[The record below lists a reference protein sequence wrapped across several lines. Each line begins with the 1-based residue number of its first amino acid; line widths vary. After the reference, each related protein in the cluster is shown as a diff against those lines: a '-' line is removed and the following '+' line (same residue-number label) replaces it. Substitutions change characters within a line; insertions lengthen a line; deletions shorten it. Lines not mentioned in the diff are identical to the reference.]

1 MTLVVLHDVHKHFAA
16 HEVLRGAS
24 LQIDPGEKL
33 GLVGPNGAGKTTL
46 LRLIEGQDTPDGGE
60 VAVRRGCRLGSVA
73 QRPEFPPGT
82 TVRQWVEG
90 GLSELLDALA
100 AHHRV
105 SEALAHPAAGDDESA
120 QGRLL
125 AEQAELAQ
133 LIETLGGWHFAHRVA
148 QVLAGVGLPE
158 ELWGREA
165 STLSGGEK
173 SRVAL
178 ARALAGGHEL
188 LLLDEPTNHL
198 DLAGIEWIESYLR
211 ELKGAVLVV
220 SHDRRLLDR
229 AVDGIVELEHGQLNR
244 YPGGYTRYVA
254 LREERWLAEQR
265 AYDEQQEF
273 IRKEQEFIRRN
284 IGSQRSNEA
293 RGRRTRLERLERLQ
307 QPQHDVRAPNLKL
320 PSAGA
325 GGELVLEADAIA
337 GGYDGRRLFEGVN
350 LRVDKGDRVGIVG
363 RNGAGKSTLLRILA
377 GRDRPLAGRVRLG
390 HKAVCGYYDQES
402 AGLLE
407 QGTPMEEIRR
417 DRPLMTDLEA
427 RSWLGR
433 FLFRGDAVERPIAA
447 LSGGE
452 RARLC
457 LARLVLGRPTW
468 LALDEPTNHL
478 DLPGRTALEE
488 ALSEFEGALVFVSH
502 DRAFLDGLATH
513 IVEVAPD
520 ETAGGMAVGT
530 RGARVFPGNYSA
542 WRERSAS
549 ERSERQAARRQE
561 AGARRAAPAAA
572 DGAHGATA
580 APAPAARKSRNPRLL
595 AKLEARIMALE
606 DERKRLH
613 DDCARPEVFREPGR
627 LKEIGQRI
635 AELETDLIAA
645 YAEWED
651 FAERL

>member
-120 QGRLL
+120 QSRLL

-229 AVDGIVELEHGQLNR
+229 AVDGIVELEHGQLSR

-350 LRVDKGDRVGIVG
+350 LRVDKGDRVGILG

-417 DRPLMTDLEA
+417 DRPLMTDLAA

-433 FLFRGDAVERPIAA
+433 FLFRGDAVERPISA

-542 WRERSAS
+542 WRDRSAS

-572 DGAHGATA
+572 DGATA

-613 DDCARPEVFREPGR
+613 DDCATEAVYRDPAK
-627 LKEIGQRI
+627 LKEIGRRI
-635 AELETDLIAA
+635 AELETELIAA

-651 FAERL
+651 FAERM

>member
-46 LRLIEGQDTPDGGE
+46 LRLIEVQDTSDGGE
-60 VAVRRGCRLGSVA
+60 VALRRGCRLGSVA

-82 TVRQWVEG
+82 SVRAWVEG

-105 SEALAHPAAGDDESA
+105 SEALAHPAAGDDAAA
-120 QGRLL
+120 QARLL
-125 AEQAELAQ
+125 AEQAELGQ
-133 LIETLGGWHFAHRVA
+133 LIEVLGGWHFAHRVA
-148 QVLAGVGLPE
+148 QVLAGVGLPD
-158 ELWGREA
+158 ELWERDA

-229 AVDGIVELEHGQLNR
+229 AVDSIVELEHGKLNR
-244 YPGGYTRYVA
+244 YPGGYTKYVA

-284 IGSQRSNEA
+284 MGSQRTAEA
-293 RGRRTRLERLERLQ
+293 RGRRTRLERLERLPA
-307 QPQHDVRAPNLKL
+307 PQHDVRAPNLKL
-320 PSAGA
+320 PPAGA
-325 GGELVLEADAIA
+325 GGELVLEADAVA
-337 GGYDGRRLFEGVN
+337 GGYDGSRLFEGVS

-377 GRDRPLAGRVRLG
+377 GRDAPLAGKVRLG

-407 QGTPMEEIRR
+407 SGTPMTELRR
-417 DRPLMTDLEA
+417 DHPLMTDLAA

-457 LARLVLGRPTW
+457 LAKLVLAKPTW

-513 IVEVAPD
+513 IVEVGVDDAA
-520 ETAGGMAVGT
+520 TGRAVGT
-530 RGARVFPGNYSA
+530 RGARSFPGNYSA
-542 WRERSAS
+542 WRERAVQ
-549 ERSERQAARRQE
+549 ERSEAQAARRE
-561 AGARRAAPAAA
+561 ARRDAAP
-572 DGAHGATA
+572 TA
-580 APAPAARKSRNPRLL
+580 ARVAEPATPRKSRNPRLL
-595 AKLEARIMALE
+595 AKLEARIIALE
-606 DERKRLH
+606 DERQRLH
-613 DDCARPEVFREPGR
+613 DDCAKEEIYRDPAR
-627 LKEIGQRI
+627 LKEIGRRI
-635 AELETDLIAA
+635 AALETELIAA

-651 FAERL
+651 FAERM